1 MWDEKGEYMKRDAIK
16 LALFTLATALT
27 PSAFADQSADKE
39 LKLLEELPSEHRVAV
54 HQQVMKFLAQHPEYI
69 ESTKFI
75 IAIDREG
82 NVYVLDETKT
92 HAINAGAPSCI
103 GSFRER

>member
-1 MWDEKGEYMKRDAIK
+1 MKRDAIK
-16 LALFTLATALT
+16 LALFTLATAFAPT
-27 PSAFADQSADKE
+27 AFADQGADKE
-39 LKLLEELPSEHRVAV
+39 LKLIEELPSEHRVVV

-75 IAIDREG
+75 AVDREG

>member
-1 MWDEKGEYMKRDAIK
+1 MKRDTIK
-16 LALFTLATALT
+16 LALFTLATALA
-27 PSAFADQSADKE
+27 PSAFADHSADKE
-39 LKLLEELPSEHRVAV
+39 LKLLEELPSEHRVIV

-69 ESTKFI
+69 ETTKF

-92 HAINAGAPSCI
+92 RAINTGAPTCI
-103 GSFRER
+103 GSIR